1 MVSWLAVGCLVSGW
15 VVIGEWLVDW
25 LVDWLVVLFGWFFF
39 SFNSE
44 SHSMA

>member
-39 SFNSE
+39 FF
-44 SHSMA
+44 